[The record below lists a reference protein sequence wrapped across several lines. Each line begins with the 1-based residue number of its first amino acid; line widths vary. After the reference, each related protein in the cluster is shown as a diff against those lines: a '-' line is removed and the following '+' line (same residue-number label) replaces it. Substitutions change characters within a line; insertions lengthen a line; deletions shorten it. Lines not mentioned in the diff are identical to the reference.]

1 MVRGTTQLKG
11 HVFNALAE
19 EDKAWVE
26 AHIGFVDSA
35 VDRIVPPS
43 ASATHDP
50 LEVTVETF
58 SEWIVDKTQFKGAL
72 PTIPGMELTDNL
84 MAFVERKLFTLNTGH
99 AITAYLGKLA
109 GHQTIRDAILD
120 QKIRAVVQGAMEESG
135 AVLIKRY
142 AFDPQKHAAYIQKI
156 LGRFENPYLKDDV
169 ERVGRQPL
177 RKLSA
182 GDRLI
187 KPLLGTL
194 EYGLPHRNPVKG
206 IAAAMHFRSEDDPQ
220 AQELAALIADK
231 GPQAALAQISG
242 PMPQV
247 MSSRRPLTTTTRK
260 NDAQLARP
268 TSRPL
273 RLLSDMQAMMEETQA
288 FENRVLERL
297 NAGKTVRSFLIA
309 TVELLTEAV
318 NILVLQVF
326 RKDDYAVKYAVEPLL
341 EGSGPLGDLSVRLKL
356 IYGLGVISR
365 AEYEDAEL
373 LMALRE
379 ELNHDGN
386 EYSFTDDEIIG
397 PFGELHCV
405 AALPP
410 TPQFDDSDAELLA
423 MQKLRYQQ
431 MVRSTMVLS
440 LTELIS
446 RISLKK
452 PFRNQRSDSG
462 SVWSQVGR

>member
-1 MVRGTTQLKG
+1 MV
-11 HVFNALAE
+11 
-19 EDKAWVE
+19 D
-26 AHIGFVDSA
+26 
-35 VDRIVPPS
+35 
-43 ASATHDP
+43 
-50 LEVTVETF
+50 
-58 SEWIVDKTQFKGAL
+58 
-72 PTIPGMELTDNL
+72 
-84 MAFVERKLFTLNTGH
+84 
-99 AITAYLGKLA
+99 
-109 GHQTIRDAILD
+109 
-120 QKIRAVVQGAMEESG
+120 
-135 AVLIKRY
+135 
-142 AFDPQKHAAYIQKI
+142 
-156 LGRFENPYLKDDV
+156 
-169 ERVGRQPL
+169 
-177 RKLSA
+177 
-182 GDRLI
+182 
-187 KPLLGTL
+187 
-194 EYGLPHRNPVKG
+194 
-206 IAAAMHFRSEDDPQ
+206 Q
-220 AQELAALIADK
+220 AQDTL
-231 GPQAALAQISG
+231 
-242 PMPQV
+242 
-247 MSSRRPLTTTTRK
+247 RPNNR
-260 NDAQLARP
+260 
-268 TSRPL
+268 
-273 RLLSDMQAMMEETQA
+273 LSDMQATMEQTQA

-341 EGSGPLGDLSVRLKL
+341 EGSGLGDLSVRLKL

-452 PFRNQRSDSG
+452 AFQK
-462 SVWSQVGR
+462 

>member
-1 MVRGTTQLKG
+1 
-11 HVFNALAE
+11 
-19 EDKAWVE
+19 
-26 AHIGFVDSA
+26 
-35 VDRIVPPS
+35 
-43 ASATHDP
+43 
-50 LEVTVETF
+50 
-58 SEWIVDKTQFKGAL
+58 
-72 PTIPGMELTDNL
+72 
-84 MAFVERKLFTLNTGH
+84 
-99 AITAYLGKLA
+99 
-109 GHQTIRDAILD
+109 
-120 QKIRAVVQGAMEESG
+120 
-135 AVLIKRY
+135 
-142 AFDPQKHAAYIQKI
+142 
-156 LGRFENPYLKDDV
+156 
-169 ERVGRQPL
+169 
-177 RKLSA
+177 
-182 GDRLI
+182 
-187 KPLLGTL
+187 
-194 EYGLPHRNPVKG
+194 
-206 IAAAMHFRSEDDPQ
+206 
-220 AQELAALIADK
+220 
-231 GPQAALAQISG
+231 
-242 PMPQV
+242 
-247 MSSRRPLTTTTRK
+247 
-260 NDAQLARP
+260 
-268 TSRPL
+268 
-273 RLLSDMQAMMEETQA
+273 MEETQA

-405 AALPP
+405 TALPP

-452 PFRNQRSDSG
+452 AFQKSTL
-462 SVWSQVGR
+462 

>member
-1 MVRGTTQLKG
+1 
-11 HVFNALAE
+11 
-19 EDKAWVE
+19 
-26 AHIGFVDSA
+26 
-35 VDRIVPPS
+35 
-43 ASATHDP
+43 
-50 LEVTVETF
+50 
-58 SEWIVDKTQFKGAL
+58 
-72 PTIPGMELTDNL
+72 
-84 MAFVERKLFTLNTGH
+84 
-99 AITAYLGKLA
+99 
-109 GHQTIRDAILD
+109 
-120 QKIRAVVQGAMEESG
+120 
-135 AVLIKRY
+135 
-142 AFDPQKHAAYIQKI
+142 
-156 LGRFENPYLKDDV
+156 
-169 ERVGRQPL
+169 
-177 RKLSA
+177 
-182 GDRLI
+182 
-187 KPLLGTL
+187 
-194 EYGLPHRNPVKG
+194 
-206 IAAAMHFRSEDDPQ
+206 MH
-220 AQELAALIADK
+220 
-231 GPQAALAQISG
+231 
-242 PMPQV
+242 
-247 MSSRRPLTTTTRK
+247 
-260 NDAQLARP
+260 NLARP

-326 RKDDYAVKYAVEPLL
+326 RKDDYAVEPLL

-452 PFRNQRSDSG
+452 AFQKSTL
-462 SVWSQVGR
+462 